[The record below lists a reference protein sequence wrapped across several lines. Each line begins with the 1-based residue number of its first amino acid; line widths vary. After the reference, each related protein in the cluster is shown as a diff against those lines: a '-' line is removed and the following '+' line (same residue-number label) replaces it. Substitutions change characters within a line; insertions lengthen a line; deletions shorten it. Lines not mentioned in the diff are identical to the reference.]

1 MKKLAPLAL
10 AAIALSLT
18 ACTSSQSAPQT
29 PPPAPQAQPAQP
41 MPQTDPMH
49 SHPAPEQ
56 QKPEVLRLTSGK
68 PARNQCN
75 ARAVQNLVGQPYG
88 GPAMLEQAMTAA
100 GADEVRKLRFDEMR
114 TKEQKM
120 GRLTLEVDA
129 QGKVSSVSCS

>member
-18 ACTSSQSAPQT
+18 ACTSSQPAPQT
-29 PPPAPQAQPAQP
+29 PPPAPQAQPMHP
-41 MPQTDPMH
+41 HDSMH
-49 SHPAPEQ
+49 SHPDP

-129 QGKVSSVSCS
+129 QGRVSSVSCS

>member
-18 ACTSSQSAPQT
+18 ACTGPQPAPQT
-29 PPPAPQAQPAQP
+29 PPPAPQAQPMHP
-41 MPQTDPMH
+41 HDSMH
-49 SHPAPEQ
+49 SHPDP

-68 PARNQCN
+68 PVRNQCN

-88 GPAMLEQAMTAA
+88 GPAMLEQAMAAA